1 VLDIRVVGLHG
12 IAIVPVGE
20 RERRGFNIDPW
31 RWCNNDGRVR
41 IGPPVGPERHHEPR
55 TDEHTHPSRPMEPSV
70 PMSSMPMSAVPMPS
84 VPVASIPMP
93 ATVGMPWHHADQEQQ
108 GDHDEYASPRLPSSH
123 GLTSVLTLLFACDTP
138 PDVYCTHDRP
148 RVASTEAQ
156 ETRDGRPKLGGAIA
170 MSADRRSGCGRII
183 MTKSRDVVARGDP
196 RTSSMRAR

>member
-1 VLDIRVVGLHG
+1 
-12 IAIVPVGE
+12 
-20 RERRGFNIDPW
+20 
-31 RWCNNDGRVR
+31 
-41 IGPPVGPERHHEPR
+41 
-55 TDEHTHPSRPMEPSV
+55 
-70 PMSSMPMSAVPMPS
+70 MSSMPMSAVPMPS

-156 ETRDGRPKLGGAIA
+156 ETRDGRPKLGGDCDVRGSSIRMWTAHN
-170 MSADRRSGCGRII
+170 DEEPGCCGER
-183 MTKSRDVVARGDP
+183 
-196 RTSSMRAR
+196 